1 MRCDRYPD
9 GCGEWF
15 DGLDATYEW
24 TREDDANRGVLNDGE
39 QINCLLLSPRGQW
52 ADLVVALPFRALSG
66 VGMPGEK
73 DRHAETVA
81 NRRCLSVAAGR
92 IAADEGK

>member
-1 MRCDRYPD
+1 
-9 GCGEWF
+9 
-15 DGLDATYEW
+15 
-24 TREDDANRGVLNDGE
+24 
-39 QINCLLLSPRGQW
+39 
-52 ADLVVALPFRALSG
+52 